1 MELQERRAAEY
12 ALGTLPGAARAH
24 SRRWMREDAAIA
36 RTVSEWEARLAPLA
50 QAVSPRNPP
59 ARVWNEILARL
70 GPSHSSP
77 GGKGRFWR
85 GLGLVASGAAAA
97 LVLMAVLLQRQAGP
111 AGAAALL
118 SRPRTPKPLLMAFAP
133 PRTTLPPA
141 PTPHPSP

>member
-1 MELQERRAAEY
+1 MELQERLAAEY
-12 ALGTLPGAARAH
+12 ALGTLRGAARAH
-24 SRRWMREDAAIA
+24 FRRWMREDAAIA

-77 GGKGRFWR
+77 GGKGRFLG

-97 LVLMAVLLQRQAGP
+97 LVLMAVLLQRPGGP
-111 AGAAALL
+111 AGDGALVVE
-118 SRPRTPKPLLMAFAP
+118 PRAPKPGLVGF
-133 PRTTLPPA
+133 
-141 PTPHPSP
+141 